1 MDELCRLVTA
11 GDVAGAIA
19 AGEQLEFHLAL
30 NDLSAPPPTSSS
42 ASSNTQTTSSSGTT
56 PEFYTVL
63 QLFHLINGDAAG
75 ARSVAKRSQ
84 SIVQTSADAATPA
97 ALELTAVTS
106 LAERLAARD
115 LPAAHR
121 LMAAHAWS
129 APVVATLIDA
139 LRAAERERTLA
150 LLAAAYENIS
160 IDRVAAML
168 GMVDLDEVAAKVLER
183 GWKAEDGGRW
193 LVPPSNA
200 EQVGG
205 AVAQCG
211 AAPGENINSGLSQ
224 LASLARM
231 VVHLE
236 FV

>member
-1 MDELCRLVTA
+1 MEELCRLVTT
-11 GDVAGAIA
+11 GDVAGAIS
-19 AGEQLEFHLAL
+19 AGEQLEFNLAL
-30 NDLSAPPPTSSS
+30 SDLAGLPSSS
-42 ASSNTQTTSSSGTT
+42 SNASTTSSGTT

-63 QLFHLINGDAAG
+63 QLCHLINGDVAG

-84 SIVQTSADAATPA
+84 TIVQTSADAATSA
-97 ALELTAVTS
+97 ALELAAVTN
-106 LAERLAARD
+106 LAEWLAARD
-115 LPAAHR
+115 MPAAHR

-139 LRAAERERTLA
+139 LRAAVRERTLA
-150 LLAAAYENIS
+150 LLAAAYENIA
-160 IDRVAAML
+160 IDRVAATL

-183 GWKAEDGGRW
+183 GWKVEDGGRW
-193 LVPPSNA
+193 LVPPPNA
-200 EQVGG
+200 EQLGMAG
-205 AVAQCG
+205 AHNGV
-211 AAPGENINSGLSQ
+211 APGENINSGLSQ